1 MRSPST
7 FKMLLPIIGLAVL
20 QQAVFPSPV
29 EARASSAAALN
40 DVAKKESGLPPSLA
54 PMLAKIFPAVVSVG
68 AEGTESLSKDELFKD
83 PVLRRLLG
91 LPELP
96 SGEQHA
102 SGRFESAG
110 SGVIIDARQGYVVT
124 VNHVI
129 EHAERI
135 RVTLA
140 DGRQLD
146 AALVGADPQT
156 DVAVLKIDPDR
167 IVSLPLGDSKQLQVG
182 DYVVA
187 LGNPFGVGETATF
200 GIISGLG
207 RMGFGVES
215 YEDFIQTDASINPGD
230 SGGALVDSTGHL
242 IGINAALLSHNGSNV
257 GIGFAIPIDAVKVI
271 AQQIIATGKV
281 SRGDL
286 GLEVRDLTPSSAK
299 EMQIQMTAGAVVS
312 QVAPD
317 SAAARAGIENGDV
330 VTELDGKTIT
340 TGGQF
345 RNVLEL
351 KQPGESVKLK
361 VLHRGNERNV
371 VAMLQP
377 MSP

>member
-1 MRSPST
+1 MRSPT
-7 FKMLLPIIGLAVL
+7 TLKTLLPIIVLAVCQETAFPL
-20 QQAVFPSPV
+20 QV
-29 EARASSAAALN
+29 EARAPSATELTE
-40 DVAKKESGLPPSLA
+40 VARPASGLPPSLA
-54 PMLAKIFPAVVSVG
+54 PMLAKIFPSVVSVG
-68 AEGTESLSKDELFKD
+68 AEGTTPAPQNEVFKD

-96 SGEQHA
+96 SA
-102 SGRFESAG
+102 DKRSTGRFESAG
-110 SGVIIDARQGYVVT
+110 SGVIIDARRGYVVT

-129 EHAERI
+129 EHADQIRI
-135 RVTLA
+135 TLA

-146 AALVGADPQT
+146 ATLVGADPET
-156 DVAVLKIDPDR
+156 DVAVLKIDPDGL
-167 IVSLPLGDSKQLQVG
+167 VSLPFGDSNQLQIG

-200 GIISGLG
+200 GIVSGLG

-242 IGINAALLSHNGSNV
+242 IGINAALLSHNGTNV
-257 GIGFAIPIDAVKVI
+257 GIGFAIPIDAVKLVAEQLI
-271 AQQIIATGKV
+271 TTGKV

-286 GLEVRDLTPSSAK
+286 GLVVQDLTPSGAK
-299 EMQIQMTAGAVVS
+299 EMQIQMASGAVVS
-312 QVAPD
+312 QVNPD
-317 SAAARAGIENGDV
+317 SAAAKAGIENGDV
-330 VTELDGKTIT
+330 VVELDGKTIT

-351 KQPGESVKLK
+351 KQPGEVVKLK
-361 VLHRGNERNV
+361 ILHRGNERNV
-371 VAMLQP
+371 VAMLEP
-377 MSP
+377 TPP